1 MQAVTF
7 LAPRKVFA
15 LTNFA
20 SLGVSKEIVATL
32 TALGIET
39 PTPIQAQAIPL
50 LLEGRD
56 LIGLA
61 QTGTGKTAAFGL
73 PLIERLLAENIR
85 PDNRTTR
92 SLILAPTRELVNQ
105 IAANLKNFV
114 KGRPLKINLVVG
126 GVSINKQQ
134 LQLEKGTDILVATPG
149 RLLDLVARR
158 AIGLTTVRFLVLDE
172 ADQMLDLGFVHD
184 LRKIAKMVPKK
195 RQTMLFSATM
205 PKAIADLAADFLTD
219 PTKVEVTPPGKAA
232 DKVEQYVHFVAG
244 KGDKTEILRKS
255 LLENPDG
262 RSIVFMRTKH
272 TAEKLMKHL
281 DNIGFSVASIHGN
294 KSQGQR
300 ERALKGFRDG
310 EIKTLIATDVAARG
324 IDIPAVS
331 HVYNYDLPEV
341 PDAYVHRIGRTARAG
356 RDGIAIAFCAPD
368 ETLLLRDI
376 EKLMGIDIK
385 TASGER
391 PEALNRPVRGNGNN
405 NNRGGNKARG
415 GNAGGRGNGGGN
427 GESRPRRERPAR
439 KPFFAAEGAE
449 GASEERGERQERR
462 GGSNNRPQRDNRR
475 NEEFRGQRRNE
486 EAPRSEGDND
496 LAATSDFR
504 PNRAEQQKRNG
515 GPNRGNQG
523 QRPAKPANGGNR
535 EHAAHGAHEAGKQ
548 RQKHQG
554 GTAEGS
560 QAPAKTAGNNRHA
573 PQGEG
578 RGPVRF
584 GNAGGRSDE
593 QRGGGFQGRKRRP
606 A

>member
-1 MQAVTF
+1 M
-7 LAPRKVFA
+7 
-15 LTNFA
+15 TNFE
-20 SLGVSKEIVATL
+20 SLGVSKQIVATL

-73 PLIERLLAENIR
+73 PLIERLLADNVR

-105 IAANLKNFV
+105 IAASLKTFA
-114 KGRPLKINLVVG
+114 KGKPLKINLVVG

-149 RLLDLVARR
+149 RLLDLIARR
-158 AIGLTTVRFLVLDE
+158 AIGLTTVRFLILDE

-184 LRKIAKMVPKK
+184 LRKISKMVPKK

-205 PKAIADLAADFLTD
+205 PKAIADLAADFLTE

-232 DKVEQYVHFVAG
+232 DKVDQFVHFVGG
-244 KGDKTEILRKS
+244 KGDKTELLRKS

-356 RDGIAIAFCAPD
+356 LDGIAIAFCATD

-376 EKLMGIDIK
+376 EKLMGIEIK

-391 PEALNRPVRGNGNN
+391 PEAMNRPVRANGNGN

-427 GESRPRRERPAR
+427 GAGEGRPRRERPAR

-449 GASEERGERQERR
+449 GASEERGERR
-462 GGSNNRPQRDNRR
+462 GGANNRPQRDNRR
-475 NEEFRGQRRNE
+475 NEEFRGQRRSE

-504 PNRAEQQKRNG
+504 GNRGQQAPRNGENRNG
-515 GPNRGNQG
+515 GRPQGQG
-523 QRPAKPANGGNR
+523 QRPAKPAAAGNR
-535 EHAAHGAHEAGKQ
+535 DHAAHGAHEAGKQ
-548 RQKHQG
+548 RKAHNGAPNPAATKPSQPAQG
-554 GTAEGS
+554 EAR
-560 QAPAKTAGNNRHA
+560 K
-573 PQGEG
+573 GEG

-584 GNAGGRSDE
+584 GNDNRGE
-593 QRGGGFQGRKRRP
+593 QRDDQRGAGLQGRKRRP

>member
-1 MQAVTF
+1 MF

-15 LTNFA
+15 LTNFE
-20 SLGVSKEIVATL
+20 SLGVSKQIVATL

-105 IAANLKNFV
+105 IAANLKTFV

-184 LRKIAKMVPKK
+184 LRKISKMVPKK

-376 EKLMGIDIK
+376 EKLMGIEIK
-385 TASGER
+385 AASGER

-405 NNRGGNKARG
+405 NRGGNKARG
-415 GNAGGRGNGGGN
+415 GNGGGN
-427 GESRPRRERPAR
+427 GEGGKSKRRERPAR
-439 KPFFAAEGAE
+439 KPFFAEGAE

-475 NEEFRGQRRNE
+475 NEDFRGQRRNE

-496 LAATSDFR
+496 LATTSDFR
-504 PNRAEQQKRNG
+504 PNRGEQQKRNG
-515 GPNRGNQG
+515 GNNRGHQGQGQG
-523 QRPAKPANGGNR
+523 QRQPNNGGNR
-535 EHAAHGAHEAGKQ
+535 DRAAHGAHEAGKQ
-548 RQKHQG
+548 RQQHQAG
-554 GTAEGS
+554 ATDGA
-560 QAPAKTAGNNRHA
+560 QAPAKTGGQNRHA
-573 PQGEG
+573 PQKTNQGEG

-584 GNAGGRSDE
+584 GNPGPARGDE

>member
-1 MQAVTF
+1 MF

-15 LTNFA
+15 LTNFE
-20 SLGVSKEIVATL
+20 SLGVSKQIVATL

-105 IAANLKNFV
+105 IAANLKTFV

-184 LRKIAKMVPKK
+184 LRKISKMVPKK

-376 EKLMGIDIK
+376 EKLMGIEIK
-385 TASGER
+385 AASGER

-405 NNRGGNKARG
+405 NRGGNKARG
-415 GNAGGRGNGGGN
+415 GNGGGN
-427 GESRPRRERPAR
+427 GEGGKSKRRERPAR
-439 KPFFAAEGAE
+439 KPFFAEGAE

-475 NEEFRGQRRNE
+475 NEDFRGQRRDE

-496 LAATSDFR
+496 LATTSDFR
-504 PNRAEQQKRNG
+504 PNRGEQQKRNG
-515 GPNRGNQG
+515 GNNRGHQGQGQG
-523 QRPAKPANGGNR
+523 QRQPNNGGNR
-535 EHAAHGAHEAGKQ
+535 DRAAHGAHEAGKQ
-548 RQKHQG
+548 RQQHQAG
-554 GTAEGS
+554 ATDGA
-560 QAPAKTAGNNRHA
+560 QAPAKTGGQNRHA
-573 PQGEG
+573 PQKTNQGEG

-584 GNAGGRSDE
+584 GNPGPARGDE